1 MIFLQH
7 NLDFLIFGLLGLMS
21 FIMLWLVIER
31 YIYYWH
37 IKIDQFDNADA
48 LQLAL
53 THNLTFIATV
63 GSNAPY
69 IGLLGTV
76 IGIMLTFY
84 DMGQSGN
91 IGVQTIMTGLAL
103 ALRSTAGGILV
114 ALPAVMFYNALLRKV
129 NVLTTQWKIQQGKIH
144 HNRAINQEGTT
155 HGSQG

>member
-7 NLDFLIFGLLGLMS
+7 NLDFLVFGLLGLMS

-129 NVLTTQWKIQQGKIH
+129 NVLTTQWKINQS
-144 HNRAINQEGTT
+144 REINQDREIKR
-155 HGSQG
+155 SPA